1 MNKILTSIP
10 DVIVI
15 RPDVFEDSRGYFFE
29 SYSRSKLFDI
39 GIFYDF
45 VQDNESLSGR
55 GVLRGLHFQLPP
67 FEQGKL
73 VRVIKGAVL
82 DVAIDIRKNS
92 PFYGKWVSQEL
103 TEKNKLMMW
112 IPPGFA
118 HGFLTLEDQTVFSY
132 KCTQIYDRNS
142 EKVIAW
148 NDPDIDINW
157 NVENPNLS
165 ERDKM
170 GISFNNFLTPFIYK

>member
-15 RPDVFEDSRGYFFE
+15 RPDVYEDSRGYFFE
-29 SYSRSKLFDI
+29 SYSRSKLYDI
-39 GIFYDF
+39 GILYDF
-45 VQDNESLSGR
+45 IQDNESFSGKD
-55 GVLRGLHFQLPP
+55 VLRGLHFQLPP

-73 VRVIKGAVL
+73 VRVVKGGVL
-82 DVAIDIRKNS
+82 DVAVDIRKNS
-92 PFYGKWVSQEL
+92 PYYGKWVSQEL

-118 HGFLTLEDQTVFSY
+118 HGFLTLEDQTVFTY
-132 KCTQIYDRNS
+132 KCTQVYDRNS

-148 NDPDIDINW
+148 NDPDIGVKW
-157 NVENPNLS
+157 NVENPTLS

-170 GISFNNFLTPFIYK
+170 GISFNNFLSPFIYK